1 MNIFSKS
8 VIALL
13 FLTGCDTTISN
24 FAVPRAPNPL
34 DHAVEK
40 IGLEERKDR
49 QELKSFVGVDPVRTE
64 WCAAFVNAVLDESDI
79 PSNNNH
85 EYPLTA
91 RAFLDWGEPI
101 SKENI
106 YPGDIVIFPRGNQ
119 GWQGHVGF
127 YISTVTI
134 NEIEFYQILGG
145 NQSNKVSIELYR
157 VSSVLGIRRYSFY
170 N

>member
-1 MNIFSKS
+1 MNIFSKI
-8 VIALL
+8 VITLL

-157 VSSVLGIRRYSFY
+157 VSSVLGIRRYSLY

>member
-1 MNIFSKS
+1 MNIFSK
-8 VIALL
+8 ILFALL
-13 FLTGCDTTISN
+13 FLAGCNTTAYN
-24 FAVPRAPNPL
+24 FAVPRASNPL
-34 DHAVEK
+34 DNAVEK
-40 IGLEERKDR
+40 IGLEETTDR
-49 QELKSFVGVDPVRTE
+49 QELKLFVGVDPVRTE

-85 EYPLTA
+85 KYPLTA

-106 YPGDIVIFPRGNQ
+106 YPGDIVIFPRGDQ

-145 NQSNKVSIELYR
+145 NQDDKVSIEIYR
-157 VSSVLGIRRYSFY
+157 VSSVLGIRRYSLY